1 MTIPTIVRATTGD
14 FGGTGGTG
22 GSPPKDEGLL
32 DSLAGALKR
41 LAGKAVEVLSAIV
54 VSGLGEIL
62 NFLKK
67 TVGFVGEHTPAL
79 IIFVVGLIGVWLI
92 QKVKKG

>member
-1 MTIPTIVRATTGD
+1 MTIPTIVRATTGA
-14 FGGTGGTG
+14 FGGTG

-32 DSLAGALKR
+32 DRLAGALKR

-54 VSGLGEIL
+54 VSGLGAIL

-79 IIFVVGLIGVWLI
+79 IVFVVGLIGVWLI